1 MSEKM
6 SVYVVD
12 DNNEGCNRIKDELR
26 KNDRFEEDRCAIEKK
41 HALRLQGS
49 QRGWIKYR
57 QSDNDP

>member
-1 MSEKM
+1 MLVLKT
-6 SVYVVD
+6 
-12 DNNEGCNRIKDELR
+12 NRRRLR